1 MVNTLTG
8 QIDRI
13 PDNVVQSL
21 HYRLTKL
28 ISFLVKKCAECL
40 SGYKGEERLFY
51 RDFLGGDLA
60 NCATQTVVYD
70 KTCT

>member
-1 MVNTLTG
+1 MDTETG
-8 QIDRI
+8 QLK
-13 PDNVVQSL
+13 STGYL
-21 HYRLTKL
+21 SMSYRLEKL
-28 ISFLVKKCAECL
+28 ISLLVKKCAECL

-51 RDFLGGDLA
+51 REFLGGDLA